1 MTLASRAAS
10 AEEMTAPMVKVAMER
25 PLTLNTAVDTMKAPT
40 TPAIAEWPMTSANRD
55 CLRW

>member
-1 MTLASRAAS
+1 MASKAAS